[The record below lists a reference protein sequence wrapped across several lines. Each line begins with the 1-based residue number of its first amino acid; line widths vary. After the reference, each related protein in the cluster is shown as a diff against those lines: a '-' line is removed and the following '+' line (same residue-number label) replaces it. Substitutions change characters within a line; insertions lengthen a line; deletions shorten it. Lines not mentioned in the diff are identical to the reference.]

1 MMHYDSDFHRMRQRE
16 RMAEMRAEYQRVQR
30 HGQSPASARMR
41 RYAASTWS
49 HMRHPIAR
57 RAPAFRA

>member
-1 MMHYDSDFHRMRQRE
+1 MHYDSSFHRMRQRE

-30 HGQSPASARMR
+30 HEQSRASARMS
-41 RYAASTWS
+41 RYARSAWS

-57 RAPAFRA
+57 HAPAFRA